1 MTRPREWD
9 ETEVLDRALETF
21 WQKGYE
27 GTSIGDLTEATG
39 LARASLYGAFGDKEK
54 LYARVVEHYLARADA
69 HVAGAPRV
77 PDEATTHERLAGL
90 FAAWMGPRCATVDA
104 RGCFLAL
111 AGTQGGEPGIA
122 RELLAANMR
131 RREKQILEILREG
144 QARGEVSGGR
154 DATALA
160 RMLVL
165 VTQGASSSARAGW
178 TAARLDQAV
187 REAIDLVAPTR

>member
-9 ETEVLDRALETF
+9 ESTVLDRALEAF
-21 WQKGYE
+21 WRKGYE

-39 LARASLYGAFGDKEK
+39 LGRASLYGAFGDKEK
-54 LYARVVEHYLARADA
+54 LYARVIEHYLARADA
-69 HVAGAPRV
+69 LVAGAPRV
-77 PDEATTHERLAGL
+77 PDEAPTHERLAGL
-90 FAAWMGPRCATVDA
+90 FAAWLGPRCATMDA

-131 RREKQILEILREG
+131 RREKQIVEVLREG
-144 QARGEVSGGR
+144 QARGEVSSER

-165 VTQGASSSARAGW
+165 LTQGVASSARAGW
-178 TAARLDQAV
+178 TATRLDQAI
-187 REAIDLVAPTR
+187 REALDLVAPTR